1 MLFHIKQYMESVLFL
16 EMKQYM
22 ASVLPMEIV
31 DAARS
36 EFSCARCGT
45 LLYFAY

>member
-16 EMKQYM
+16 E
-22 ASVLPMEIV
+22 IV
-31 DAARS
+31 DASRS

-45 LLYFAY
+45 LPYFAY

>member
-16 EMKQYM
+16 
-22 ASVLPMEIV
+22 EIV